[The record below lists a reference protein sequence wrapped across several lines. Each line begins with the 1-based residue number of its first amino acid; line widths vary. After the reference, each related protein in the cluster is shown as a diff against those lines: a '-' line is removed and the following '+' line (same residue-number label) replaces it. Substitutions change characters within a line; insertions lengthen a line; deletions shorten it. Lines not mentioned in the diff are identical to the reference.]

1 MERTTISGD
10 IDRAV
15 DALAGPN
22 GGRTVTEHRARH
34 VCEQLARRAF
44 AEGQRAAIRELHT
57 TDDAAAA
64 LGVTRQYVNRLAS
77 RHNIGWHIGRDRL
90 FRPEDI
96 ETLRAIIAT
105 AVRTGRPRRA
115 AQ

>member
-1 MERTTISGD
+1 MDRTTIPGD

-22 GGRTVTEHRARH
+22 GAQVVTEHRARTIAT
-34 VCEQLARRAF
+34 QLAQRAF

-64 LGVTRQYVNRLAS
+64 LGVTRQYVNRLAT
-77 RHNIGWHIGRDRL
+77 RHDIGWHIGRDRL

-96 ETLRAIIAT
+96 ETLRGVIAT